1 MSEFDEKLNTLLSN
15 PESMAQI
22 MQLAKSLSGQ
32 EEAGQTAENSP
43 PKPTPP
49 SQSAPPPP
57 QDGGAPGFDP
67 KLIAQFAPLFKEL
80 NNAQNGQA
88 RQLLYALRPYLSTQR
103 QEKVERALQ
112 LARLIH
118 VGKKFLADWEG

>member
-32 EEAGQTAENSP
+32 EETGQTAENPP
-43 PKPTPP
+43 PKPE
-49 SQSAPPPP
+49 PPP
-57 QDGGAPGFDP
+57 QSASPPPQGSGALGFDP

-80 NNAQNGQA
+80 NNAQSGEA

-118 VGKKFLADWEG
+118 VGKKFLAGWEG